1 MNFAELQQT
10 IQDYD
15 EVLTIGKNAYISARG
30 EDGNGEPKGTRC
42 YIAGMDREGNQAHL
56 YILTENAAD
65 KNRPAVCGGTNRER
79 MKIHTEPDVLME
91 IAAVKVGET
100 EFITKGITGY
110 PPGQGIPSNEGILSD
125 ERIPSNEGIL
135 SDERIP
141 SDECIHFAEGIHLD
155 ECGFLA
161 GKSREELWVTRID
174 FELAGNADGKSSA
187 NVADAMDGQKT
198 EDVRETVK
206 LCGSDCKMLP
216 SWEGQEISVR
226 LGKGCRSFLVE
237 KPVRLRPG
245 EEAEIPFSL
254 EDGRNGICY
263 VNRVYPIDVWRENE
277 ERFKDPRYLEIVS
290 EEELEKQKKEFFE
303 GLEQDCPRGMCYLG
317 IEYEC
322 TLDGNLTFYDKAF
335 LDGEPV
341 EHKGSARIMMML
353 LRPDEP
359 LGKHGLRQHGCVIQT
374 PVLPE
379 IREIE
384 AELFF
389 YMEMLD
395 EEEMKVN
402 FDEE

>member
-1 MNFAELQQT
+1 MER
-10 IQDYD
+10 D
-15 EVLTIGKNAYISARG
+15 
-30 EDGNGEPKGTRC
+30 
-42 YIAGMDREGNQAHL
+42 
-56 YILTENAAD
+56 AA
-65 KNRPAVCGGTNRER
+65 
-79 MKIHTEPDVLME
+79 L
-91 IAAVKVGET
+91 
-100 EFITKGITGY
+100 F
-110 PPGQGIPSNEGILSD
+110 
-125 ERIPSNEGIL
+125 
-135 SDERIP
+135 
-141 SDECIHFAEGIHLD
+141 
-155 ECGFLA
+155 
-161 GKSREELWVTRID
+161 
-174 FELAGNADGKSSA
+174 
-187 NVADAMDGQKT
+187 
-198 EDVRETVK
+198 
-206 LCGSDCKMLP
+206 
-216 SWEGQEISVR
+216 
-226 LGKGCRSFLVE
+226 
-237 KPVRLRPG
+237 RPG

-254 EDGRNGICY
+254 EDGRSGICY

-335 LDGEPV
+335 LDGEPA

-359 LGKHGLRQHGCVIQT
+359 FGKHGLRQHGCVIQT

-402 FDEE
+402 FGEE

>member
-91 IAAVKVGET
+91 IAAVKVGKT

-135 SDERIP
+135 A
-141 SDECIHFAEGIHLD
+141 DECIHFAESRPLD

-187 NVADAMDGQKT
+187 NVADAVDGQKT
-198 EDVRETVK
+198 EDVTETVK
-206 LCGSDCKMLP
+206 LCGSDCNMLP

-226 LGKGCRSFLVE
+226 LGKGCRSF
-237 KPVRLRPG
+237 
-245 EEAEIPFSL
+245 
-254 EDGRNGICY
+254 
-263 VNRVYPIDVWRENE
+263 
-277 ERFKDPRYLEIVS
+277 
-290 EEELEKQKKEFFE
+290 
-303 GLEQDCPRGMCYLG
+303 
-317 IEYEC
+317 
-322 TLDGNLTFYDKAF
+322 
-335 LDGEPV
+335 
-341 EHKGSARIMMML
+341 
-353 LRPDEP
+353 
-359 LGKHGLRQHGCVIQT
+359 
-374 PVLPE
+374 
-379 IREIE
+379 
-384 AELFF
+384 
-389 YMEMLD
+389 
-395 EEEMKVN
+395 
-402 FDEE
+402 

>member
-10 IQDYD
+10 IQNCD

-30 EDGNGEPKGTRC
+30 GDGNGESKGTRC
-42 YIAGMDREGNQAHL
+42 YIAGMTREGNQAHL

-110 PPGQGIPSNEGILSD
+110 PPGQGIPS
-125 ERIPSNEGIL
+125 
-135 SDERIP
+135 
-141 SDECIHFAEGIHLD
+141 A
-155 ECGFLA
+155 ECGFFA
-161 GKSREELWVTRID
+161 GKSREELWVTQID
-174 FELAGNADGKSSA
+174 FELAGNTDGKS
-187 NVADAMDGQKT
+187 VADIADTEDRQKT
-198 EDVRETVK
+198 EDVTETVK

-226 LGKGCRSFLVE
+226 LGKVGRSFLVE
-237 KPVRLRPG
+237 KPVCLRPG
-245 EEAEIPFSL
+245 EEAEITFSL
-254 EDGRNGICY
+254 EDGRSGICY
-263 VNRVYPIDVWRENE
+263 VNRVYPIDIWRENE
-277 ERFKDPRYLEIVS
+277 ERFRDPRYLEIMTA
-290 EEELEKQKKEFFE
+290 EELEKHKKEFFE

-335 LDGEPV
+335 LDGEPA

-359 LGKHGLRQHGCVIQT
+359 FGKHGLRQHGCVIQT

-379 IREIE
+379 IREME

-389 YMEMLD
+389 YVEMLD
-395 EEEMKVN
+395 EEEIKLN